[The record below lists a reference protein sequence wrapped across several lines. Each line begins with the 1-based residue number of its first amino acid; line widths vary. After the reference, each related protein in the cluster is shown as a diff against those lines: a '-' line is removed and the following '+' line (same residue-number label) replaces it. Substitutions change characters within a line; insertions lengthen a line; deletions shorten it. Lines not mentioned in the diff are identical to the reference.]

1 MVPDRFMRA
10 SCCINPSQLKISM
23 MKFDNKEDKGE
34 NQLLSYRSA
43 NIKDCEP
50 IAVRLSKK
58 RPDLKILL
66 TSTSSSQVLSESDPA
81 LEKISINY

>member
-1 MVPDRFMRA
+1 MRA
-10 SCCINPSQLKISM
+10 SCCINPSQLKISIIVV
-23 MKFDNKEDKGE
+23 DNKEDKGE

-43 NIKDCEP
+43 NKRIVSQSQFDF
-50 IAVRLSKK
+50 LKK
-58 RPDLKILL
+58 RRYLKILL